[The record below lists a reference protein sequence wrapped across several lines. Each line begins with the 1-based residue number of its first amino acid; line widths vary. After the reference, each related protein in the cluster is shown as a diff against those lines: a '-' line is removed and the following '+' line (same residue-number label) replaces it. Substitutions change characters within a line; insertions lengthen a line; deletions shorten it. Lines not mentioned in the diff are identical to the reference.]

1 MEVRIARLEA
11 ENHRLR
17 SDIESLKN
25 AIWRLEQRTKP
36 DPLKVATIIT
46 AVAAVVIWFA

>member
-17 SDIESLKN
+17 SDIETLKN
-25 AIWRLEQRTKP
+25 AVWRLEHRTEM
-36 DPLKVATIIT
+36 DPLKVLTIIT
-46 AVAAVVIWFA
+46 AVAAAILWFG